1 MSPREQFDRELKGL
15 RANVI
20 NMGTLVDNQLE
31 LALRALE
38 TLDTDLARQV
48 IEIDQ
53 RVNAA
58 RFAIEDDCFKL
69 IVTQQP
75 AARDL
80 RLIFAAINIIV
91 DLERAGDKAK
101 DIADTIPH
109 IMKSPN
115 RPRPPELM
123 RMANLVKSMLE
134 QCMLAY
140 ADDDIGLA
148 RQVASQDKELVSLF
162 AEILDR
168 TIEDFAKAKKE
179 KKVTAA
185 FGVLRAAQ
193 HLERIG
199 DLAINVTER
208 IIYVATGNLQEIKT
222 HLHDTVD

>member
-15 RANVI
+15 RAKVI
-20 NMGTLVDNQLE
+20 NMGTLVDTQLE
-31 LALRALE
+31 LVLQVLD
-38 TLDTDLARQV
+38 TLDPHLAKQV

-58 RFAIEDDCFKL
+58 RYAIEDDCFML
-69 IVTQQP
+69 VATQQP

-80 RLIFAAINIIV
+80 RLIFAALNIIV

-101 DIADTIPH
+101 DIADTISH
-109 IMKSPN
+109 IMKAPN
-115 RPRPPELM
+115 RPRPPELLH
-123 RMANLVKSMLE
+123 MARLVRSMLE

-140 ADDDIGLA
+140 AEEDIGLA
-148 RQVASQDKELVSLF
+148 RQIASQDKELVALF
-162 AEILDR
+162 AEIVAQ

-199 DLAINVTER
+199 DLAVNVTER
-208 IIYVATGNLQEIKT
+208 IIYMATGNLQEIKT
-222 HLHDTVD
+222 HHDKVE